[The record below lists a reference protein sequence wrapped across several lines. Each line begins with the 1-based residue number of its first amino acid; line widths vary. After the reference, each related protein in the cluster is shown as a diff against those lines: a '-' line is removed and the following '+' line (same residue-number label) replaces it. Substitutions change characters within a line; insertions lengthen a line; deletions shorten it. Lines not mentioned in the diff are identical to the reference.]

1 MENLISDFEGRWGM
15 RIESALAVRR
25 VKVCQLPP
33 SPSPQRAD
41 GVNVDQ
47 GGV

>member
-1 MENLISDFEGRWGM
+1 M

-25 VKVCQLPP
+25 VKVCQLPLLP
-33 SPSPQRAD
+33 PPQNSD

-47 GGV
+47 GRVQRGYLARF